1 MEVPVADRPLIVTD
15 DPLLLD
21 DLLRLSA
28 SAGVEVQVAP
38 DLVAARP
45 VWSRAP
51 VVLLGVDAVPQ
62 LVRSV
67 LPRRPGVVLVPRAG
81 PEERVAWDAA
91 ARVGAESVQA
101 LPLAEGLLVD
111 RLAGAG
117 DGLVLART
125 VAVVPGA
132 GGAGASTL
140 AAALAVSADRVV
152 PGVRAM
158 LVDLDPLGG
167 GVDLLV
173 GAESQPG
180 LRWPALVGAR
190 GRTGPD
196 ELRAALPSV
205 AGATVL
211 SWDRGDLLALPVEA
225 VDAVLAAGRRGYD
238 LLLLDVPRF
247 PDPAADAALATVDAV
262 LLVVPADVRSAAA
275 AARVASRLAGR
286 VADVRVVVRE
296 TSTRRLPAGPVAR
309 AVGLPL
315 AGRVGVDP
323 GLVTALDHGEPPG
336 RARGPLAHLCRTLL
350 ADLVGHL
357 APAA

>member
-1 MEVPVADRPLIVTD
+1 MPDRPLIVTG

-38 DLVAARP
+38 DPVAARP

-51 VVLLGVDAVPQ
+51 MVLLGVDAVPQ
-62 LVRSV
+62 LVRSA

-91 ARVGAESVQA
+91 ARVGAEAVLV
-101 LPLAEGLLVD
+101 LPQAEGLVVD
-111 RLAGAG
+111 RLAGVG
-117 DGLVLART
+117 DGPSART

-140 AAALAVSADRVV
+140 AAALAVSAGRVV

-158 LVDLDPLGG
+158 LVDLDPFGG
-167 GVDLLV
+167 GVDLLL
-173 GAESQPG
+173 GAESQSG
-180 LRWPALVGAR
+180 LRWPALAGTR
-190 GRTGPD
+190 GRAAPD
-196 ELRAALPSV
+196 ELRTVLPSV

-211 SWDRGDLLALPVEA
+211 SWDRGVVLPLPVEA
-225 VDAVLAAGRRGYD
+225 VESVLGAARRGHD
-238 LLLLDVPRF
+238 LVLLDVPRGA
-247 PDPAADAALATVDAV
+247 DPGADAALATADAV

-275 AARVASRLAGR
+275 AARVAGRLAGR
-286 VADVRVVVRE
+286 VADVRLVVRE
-296 TSTRRLPAGPVAR
+296 TPTRRLPAGPVAR

-315 AGRVGVDP
+315 AGRLGVDP
-323 GLVTALDHGEPPG
+323 GLAAALDRGDPPG
-336 RARGPLAHLCRTLL
+336 RSRGPLAQLCRALL
-350 ADLVGHL
+350 VDLVGHL
-357 APAA
+357 GRAA

>member
-1 MEVPVADRPLIVTD
+1 MPDRPLLVTA

-21 DLLRLSA
+21 DLVRLSA
-28 SAGVEVQVAP
+28 DAGVEVHVAS

-45 VWSRAP
+45 AWTRAP
-51 VVLLGVDAVPQ
+51 VVLVGVDAVPQ

-67 LPRRPGVVLVPRAG
+67 LPRRPGVVLVPRTG
-81 PEERVAWDAA
+81 PEERLAWEAA
-91 ARVGAESVQA
+91 ARVGAEAVQA
-101 LPLAEGLLVD
+101 LPLAETLLVD

-117 DGLVLART
+117 EGAVLART
-125 VAVVPGA
+125 VAVVPGS

-140 AAALAVSADRVV
+140 AAALAVSAGRVV

-158 LVDLDPLGG
+158 LVDLDPYGG

-173 GAESQPG
+173 GAESEPG
-180 LRWPALVGAR
+180 LRWPSLAGTR

-196 ELRAALPSV
+196 ELREALPSV
-205 AGATVL
+205 GGATVL
-211 SWDRGDLLALPVEA
+211 SWDRGDLVPLPVDA
-225 VDAVLAAGRRGYD
+225 VDAVLAAGRRGHD
-238 LLLLDVPRF
+238 LVLLDVPRS

-286 VADVRVVVRE
+286 VSDVRVVVRE
-296 TSTRRLPAGPVAR
+296 TPACRLPAGPVAR

-315 AGRVGVDP
+315 AGRVGADP
-323 GLVTALDHGEPPG
+323 GLVGALDRGEPPG
-336 RARGPLAHLCRTLL
+336 RSRGPLAQLCRALL

-357 APAA
+357 GQVA